1 MEKTK
6 RNSIIRVSDII
17 NKSEIEKWKKGDV
30 VTISAGCGS
39 GKSYFIK
46 NVLYEI
52 AKQKNQKILM
62 LIHRTACVNQFTL
75 EIEDAGKADTID
87 IKTYQGIEY
96 NLTNG
101 KTN

>member
-17 NKSEIEKWKKGDV
+17 TETEISKWKNGDV
-30 VTISAGCGS
+30 VTISAGCGA

-46 NVLYEI
+46 NVLYKI

-62 LIHRTACVNQFTL
+62 LIHRTACVDQFTL
-75 EIEDAGKADTID
+75 EVEKQ
-87 IKTYQGIEY
+87 IKQI
-96 NLTNG
+96 
-101 KTN
+101 